1 MMENEKQQWT
11 KQAVIKELLSWV
23 FVLVAAFVF
32 GYVLNHYVIM
42 KAQVPS
48 GSMKNTI
55 MEGDRLLGIK
65 IAYLFSDPERGDI
78 VMFPYPDN
86 EEELYVK
93 RIIGLPG
100 ETIEIVDGQVYINDS
115 IEPLEEPYLPEEMLG
130 SYGPYEVPDGC
141 YFMMGDNRN
150 ISKDARDWENKFVEK
165 DKIEAKVVLRY
176 APKFSILK

>member
-1 MMENEKQQWT
+1 MENKEKKQWT
-11 KQAVIKELLSWV
+11 KQELIKEFVSWV
-23 FVLVAAFVF
+23 VIFIAACII
-32 GYVLNHYVIM
+32 GHVLNHHVVM

-48 GSMKNTI
+48 ASMKNTI
-55 MEGDRLLGIK
+55 MEGDRLFGIK

-78 VMFPYPDN
+78 VTFPFPDN

-100 ETIEIVDGQVYINDS
+100 ETIEIIDGKVYINDS
-115 IEPLEEPYLPEEMLG
+115 TEPLEEPYLPEEMLG
-130 SYGPYEVPDGC
+130 SYGPYEVPEGC

-150 ISKDARDWENKFVEK
+150 VSKDSRDWENKFVEK
-165 DKIEAKVVLRY
+165 DKIEAKVVIRY

>member
-1 MMENEKQQWT
+1 MENEKRQWT
-11 KQAVIKELLSWV
+11 KQSVIKELLSWV
-23 FVLVAAFVF
+23 FVLIAAFVF
-32 GYVLNHYVIM
+32 GYILNHYVIM
-42 KAQVPS
+42 KAQVPT

-65 IAYLFSDPERGDI
+65 IAYLFSEPKRGDI

-86 EEELYVK
+86 EKELYVK

-100 ETIEIVDGQVYINDS
+100 ETIEIIDGQVYINDS
-115 IEPLEEPYLPEEMLG
+115 AESLEEPYLLEEMLG

-150 ISKDARDWENKFVEK
+150 ISKDSRDWENKFVEE
-165 DKIEAKVVLRY
+165 DKIEAKAVLRY